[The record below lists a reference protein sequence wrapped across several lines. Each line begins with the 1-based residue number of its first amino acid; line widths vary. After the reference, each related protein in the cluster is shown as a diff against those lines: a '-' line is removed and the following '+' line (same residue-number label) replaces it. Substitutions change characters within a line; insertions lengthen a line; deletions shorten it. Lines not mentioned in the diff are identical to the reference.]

1 VPRRFAGGA
10 QLILRWYVVSLLASG
25 GFAKRPGGAYSY
37 LSPKRS

>member
-1 VPRRFAGGA
+1 MVSG
-10 QLILRWYVVSLLASG
+10 WYVLSLLASG